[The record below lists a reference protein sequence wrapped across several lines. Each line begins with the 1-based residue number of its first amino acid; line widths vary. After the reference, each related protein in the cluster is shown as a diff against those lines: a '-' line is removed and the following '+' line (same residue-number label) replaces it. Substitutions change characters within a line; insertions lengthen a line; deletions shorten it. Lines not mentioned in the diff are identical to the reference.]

1 MHLVFIIGFI
11 ALMKFT
17 AFMVFKI
24 GLLFCLA
31 WQAPKFQFP
40 PSAERAF
47 EPRKAAERS
56 LLEPV
61 GPHRSIQMYRCM

>member
-1 MHLVFIIGFI
+1 
-11 ALMKFT
+11 MKFT
-17 AFMVFKI
+17 AFIVFKI
-24 GLLFCLA
+24 VLLFCSA

-47 EPRKAAERS
+47 EPRKAAECS

-61 GPHRSIQMYRCM
+61 GPHRSIDVQMYRCM